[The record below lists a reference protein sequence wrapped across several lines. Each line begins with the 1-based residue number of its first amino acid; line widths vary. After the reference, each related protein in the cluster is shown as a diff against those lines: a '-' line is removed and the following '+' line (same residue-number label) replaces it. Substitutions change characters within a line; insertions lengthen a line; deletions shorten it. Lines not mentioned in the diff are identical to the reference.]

1 MRGKPRSIY
10 FQQDQLTAGYK
21 RGIRTRGRRR
31 FKPLLFPTELACGG
45 YRPVLSRYTHLRL
58 LPGKSAPAGCDT
70 GPLRENADK
79 DLLTA
84 RRSRV
89 APNSIFV
96 GPETPKAPISGS

>member
-1 MRGKPRSIY
+1 MRAEPRLIY

-21 RGIRTRGRRR
+21 RGIRTRGREDLN
-31 FKPLLFPTELACGG
+31 LLLYPSELACGG
-45 YRPVLSRYTHLRL
+45 YRPVLSRYTHLQL
-58 LPGKSAPAGCDT
+58 LPGKSAPAGCDA

-84 RRSRV
+84 PRSRV

-96 GPETPKAPISGS
+96 GPEKPKAPISGS